1 MLLNYFHFI
10 KYIKPTWYFNL
21 KPNVGETPYW
31 VDYRKLPQAEVELIL
46 LDNAFESE
54 GATTLDAAFQ
64 AWNKGIMCRDAGKA
78 LSTADVTAKPTLA
91 DNYRFVRK
99 YYNPIWTIYILFL
112 RIIGFNNPFKEI
124 GAFFKSKRT
133 KAENLFG
140 PHNKHQ
146 GYHEYDA
153 KILKENPTVSII
165 LPTLNRYS
173 YLKDAIDDLGNQTI
187 TPHEIIVIDQT
198 DEPDKAFYQQF
209 SHLPLKL
216 IFQDKKGQWLARN
229 RAIQQSTGDF
239 ILMFD
244 DDSRVEPDWTAQH
257 LKGLEYFDVEISAG
271 VSLSTVGAAIPEN
284 YSFFRWAD
292 QFDSGNAMI
301 RRGVFREVGLFDRQ
315 YDGQRMGDGE
325 FGLRAYLNGFHS
337 ISHPFAQ
344 RIHLKVP
351 SGGLRQMGSWD
362 GFRPKKLFSPR
373 PIPSVLFLFRKYFGN
388 KLARFSLLNSVP
400 PSIMPYKFKS
410 SKPMLFLGAI
420 VSLIIFPFVLM
431 QVNISWRRATKMI
444 VEGDKIED
452 LEQ

>member
-21 KPNVGETPYW
+21 KPIVGNTAYW
-31 VDYRKLPQAEVELIL
+31 VDYNKLSAEESALIVI
-46 LDNAFESE
+46 DDKFQRES
-54 GATTLDAAFQ
+54 ARVIDAGFQ
-64 AWNKGIMCRDAGKA
+64 AWNKGIMCYDPAFAIQDSDLQDRP
-78 LSTADVTAKPTLA
+78 SLA

-99 YYNPIWTIYILFL
+99 YYNPLWTIYILFL
-112 RIIGFNNPFKEI
+112 RIISFKNPFKEI
-124 GAFFKSKRT
+124 AAFLKSRST
-133 KAENLFG
+133 VAENLFG
-140 PHNKHQ
+140 PHHQ
-146 GYHEYDA
+146 HSEYKNFEA
-153 KILKENPTVSII
+153 KILTENPTVSII
-165 LPTLNRYS
+165 LPTLNRYK

-187 TPHEIIVIDQT
+187 KPHEIIVIDQT
-198 DEPDKAFYQQF
+198 DEPDKSFYEQF
-209 SHLPLKL
+209 SDLPLKL
-216 IFQDKKGQWLARN
+216 IYQDQKGQWLARN

-244 DDSRVEPDWTAQH
+244 DDSRVDPDWTAQH
-257 LKGLEYFDVEISAG
+257 LKGLEYFNAQISAG

-301 RRGVFREVGLFDRQ
+301 KRDVFRKVGLFDRQ

-344 RIHLKVP
+344 RIHLKVS

-373 PIPSVLFLFRKYFGN
+373 PIPSVLFLFRKYFGD
-388 KLARFSLLNSVP
+388 KLAVYSLLNSVP

-420 VSLIIFPFVLM
+420 VSLFIFPFVLL

-444 VEGDKIED
+444 VEGDKIEPLD
-452 LEQ
+452 